1 MAAGNVS
8 QEVAP
13 FLFGGN
19 LFAVIKKSGGYRP
32 VAVGDI
38 LRRLTSKVI
47 MREVAGPG
55 AHMLRPL
62 QFGVG
67 VRGGCKAVVHATR
80 ATINSEIEQRWCLQ
94 VDFENVFNNIDRS
107 HMFAEVR
114 RRFPQLSRWV
124 ESCYGHTWDL
134 NMHQEKKNWP

>member
-1 MAAGNVS
+1 MAVYVS

-13 FLFGGN
+13 FLFRAN

-67 VRGGCKAVVHATR
+67 VRGGCKAVVHATPSTVR
-80 ATINSEIEQRWCLQ
+80 SSRGGAFRWTSRTSSTTLTGATCSLR
-94 VDFENVFNNIDRS
+94 FEGDS
-107 HMFAEVR
+107 H
-114 RRFPQLSRWV
+114 
-124 ESCYGHTWDL
+124 
-134 NMHQEKKNWP
+134 N